1 MANGTCGTRVACCC
15 DVGVS
20 PLPGSLRGERMS
32 HARGTKRPGEPET
45 EWLCGHRL
53 SSVPEASGVTLDLV
67 TATGTLKA
75 DRVFDVFGDH
85 SYRMDL
91 RG

>member
-1 MANGTCGTRVACCC
+1 MLDPVGTAQALT
-15 DVGVS
+15 
-20 PLPGSLRGERMS
+20 
-32 HARGTKRPGEPET
+32 
-45 EWLCGHRL
+45 
-53 SSVPEASGVTLDLV
+53 
-67 TATGTLKA
+67 A

>member
-1 MANGTCGTRVACCC
+1 MLG
-15 DVGVS
+15 
-20 PLPGSLRGERMS
+20 
-32 HARGTKRPGEPET
+32 
-45 EWLCGHRL
+45 
-53 SSVPEASGVTLDLV
+53 LV
-67 TATGTLKA
+67 TAAGALRA

>member
-1 MANGTCGTRVACCC
+1 MLGL
-15 DVGVS
+15 VG
-20 PLPGSLRGERMS
+20 
-32 HARGTKRPGEPET
+32 A
-45 EWLCGHRL
+45 
-53 SSVPEASGVTLDLV
+53 A
-67 TATGTLKA
+67 GTLTT

>member
-1 MANGTCGTRVACCC
+1 LIA
-15 DVGVS
+15 
-20 PLPGSLRGERMS
+20 
-32 HARGTKRPGEPET
+32 
-45 EWLCGHRL
+45 
-53 SSVPEASGVTLDLV
+53 VPDASGITLDLV

-75 DRVFDVFGDH
+75 DRAFDVFGDH

>member
-1 MANGTCGTRVACCC
+1 MLAHRAQFAGARLGS
-15 DVGVS
+15 VGVV
-20 PLPGSLRGERMS
+20 
-32 HARGTKRPGEPET
+32 A
-45 EWLCGHRL
+45 
-53 SSVPEASGVTLDLV
+53 TL
-67 TATGTLKA
+67 AA

>member
-1 MANGTCGTRVACCC
+1 MLVLLPQHQHRSIFARRVAC
-15 DVGVS
+15 GVILA
-20 PLPGSLRGERMS
+20 PVRAVATSL
-32 HARGTKRPGEPET
+32 
-45 EWLCGHRL
+45 
-53 SSVPEASGVTLDLV
+53 
-67 TATGTLKA
+67 A

>member
-1 MANGTCGTRVACCC
+1 MLGL
-15 DVGVS
+15 VGAA
-20 PLPGSLRGERMS
+20 GMF
-32 HARGTKRPGEPET
+32 T
-45 EWLCGHRL
+45 
-53 SSVPEASGVTLDLV
+53 
-67 TATGTLKA
+67 A

>member
-1 MANGTCGTRVACCC
+1 MVPGHQTGRVHWQRA
-15 DVGVS
+15 D
-20 PLPGSLRGERMS
+20 LRVTVRVRS
-32 HARGTKRPGEPET
+32 ARPRADSVFVRPSDRVYSGR
-45 EWLCGHRL
+45 C
-53 SSVPEASGVTLDLV
+53 PEASGITVDLVSTVVTLM
-67 TATGTLKA
+67 A

>member
-1 MANGTCGTRVACCC
+1 MSRVT
-15 DVGVS
+15 DH
-20 PLPGSLRGERMS
+20 L
-32 HARGTKRPGEPET
+32 ARNRQP
-45 EWLCGHRL
+45 
-53 SSVPEASGVTLDLV
+53 SVTVTIMLFLV
-67 TATGTLKA
+67 TAAGALTA

>member
-1 MANGTCGTRVACCC
+1 MLGL
-15 DVGVS
+15 VGV
-20 PLPGSLRGERMS
+20 
-32 HARGTKRPGEPET
+32 A
-45 EWLCGHRL
+45 
-53 SSVPEASGVTLDLV
+53 
-67 TATGTLKA
+67 GTLAA

>member
-1 MANGTCGTRVACCC
+1 MACGVILALVRAAVT
-15 DVGVS
+15 
-20 PLPGSLRGERMS
+20 SL
-32 HARGTKRPGEPET
+32 
-45 EWLCGHRL
+45 
-53 SSVPEASGVTLDLV
+53 
-67 TATGTLKA
+67 A

>member
-1 MANGTCGTRVACCC
+1 MRAARCGWRLRRYAHFVAA
-15 DVGVS
+15 VAM
-20 PLPGSLRGERMS
+20 L
-32 HARGTKRPGEPET
+32 T
-45 EWLCGHRL
+45 
-53 SSVPEASGVTLDLV
+53 
-67 TATGTLKA
+67 A

>member
-1 MANGTCGTRVACCC
+1 VRPFGIILGL
-15 DVGVS
+15 VS
-20 PLPGSLRGERMS
+20 
-32 HARGTKRPGEPET
+32 T
-45 EWLCGHRL
+45 
-53 SSVPEASGVTLDLV
+53 VVTL
-67 TATGTLKA
+67 AA